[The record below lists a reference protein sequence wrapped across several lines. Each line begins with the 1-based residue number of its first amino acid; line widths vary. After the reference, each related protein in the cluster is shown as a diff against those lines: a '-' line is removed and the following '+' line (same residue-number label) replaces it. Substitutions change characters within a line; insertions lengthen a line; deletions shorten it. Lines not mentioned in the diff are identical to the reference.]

1 MVFYRKRK
9 QADVGV
15 FGVKVRLAISR
26 AKWLLHAST
35 YRSIDSKIG
44 MGPERALSRAT
55 TDWVISATEA
65 LLPMSCPWHR
75 AGHVA
80 SQRCRAYERFWLG
93 ALWFA
98 HTPLFWG
105 CPQIVWPT
113 VSAGMYRY
121 LSLTYRRIAPGR
133 YRPIS
138 ISHNGALLGKIGSSG
153 DHVTRSG
160 RGTFGSAAPYFSD
173 QMTPASL
180 NAFILASG
188 NLRMSR

>member
-1 MVFYRKRK
+1 MASACINVSLDRLEIWHRPE
-9 QADVGV
+9 QA
-15 FGVKVRLAISR
+15 FSL
-26 AKWLLHAST
+26 
-35 YRSIDSKIG
+35 
-44 MGPERALSRAT
+44 AT
-55 TDWVISATEA
+55 TDWVTPTAEA
-65 LLPMSCPWHR
+65 LLPMSCPWHP
-75 AGHVA
+75 AGRVA

-98 HTPLFWG
+98 HTPLFLG

-121 LSLTYRRIAPGR
+121 LSLTYRRRAPGR

-138 ISHNGALLGKIGSSG
+138 IRHNGGLLGEIGSSG
-153 DHVTRSG
+153 DRVTRSG

-173 QMTPASL
+173 RMTPASL
-180 NAFILASG
+180 NAFILAPG